1 MKAVDGVTFYDDQAY
16 GKHRSK
22 QPVLREEYERQS
34 DDNSIRRFSQ
44 KAKIQLIH
52 CSIDLV
58 EVIDRDEVKLEE
70 LIAQIKINEC
80 KVDHKKSYGKCE
92 FRLENQIEDIKEEES
107 HSVGNDVN
115 LRPKNGFLLEE
126 PRIVSICHIADPMN
140 GQADIVISEIHFHDR
155 QYKKDKRTH
164 KPDHGDYIRDTK
176 NAFRRKGRKYFDLF
190 AVFHFV

>member
-1 MKAVDGVTFYDDQAY
+1 MTLRFWKYISIRIDSSSFVWFKLMKAVDGVTFYDDQAY

-92 FRLENQIEDIKEEES
+92 FRLKNQIEDIKEEES

-140 GQADIVISEIHFHDR
+140 GQTDIVISCLLYTSPSPRDR
-155 QYKKDKRTH
+155 TRSRM
-164 KPDHGDYIRDTK
+164 PSS
-176 NAFRRKGRKYFDLF
+176 A
-190 AVFHFV
+190 